1 MQGTLHLLHYIPGRM
16 RIKLTGAVGIE
27 GITGG
32 LKKRRGFEDLSF
44 SPVTGNILVKYD
56 PAILTDQQ
64 VISLIGNL
72 SHIYSD
78 SAANEKA
85 AEVLSDYKA
94 GKPAGKENLKTTI
107 INGVRRADS
116 EVRRWT
122 GGQADLKLLFPV
134 GVFLWALFLFMSGGQ
149 WMHPS
154 YYSLMIA
161 AFSVFMVLNLS

>member
-16 RIKLTGAVGIE
+16 RIKLTGAAEVKD
-27 GITGG
+27 ITGS
-32 LKKRRGFEDLSF
+32 LKERRGFEEVSF
-44 SPVTGNILVKYD
+44 NSVTGSILVRYD
-56 PAILTDQQ
+56 PEILADQQ

-78 SAANEKA
+78 SLANEKA

-94 GKPAGKENLKTTI
+94 GRPSGKANLKTMI
-107 INGVRRADS
+107 INGVRQADS
-116 EVRRWT
+116 AVHRWT

-134 GVFLWALFLFMSGGQ
+134 GVFLWALFLFISGGQ

-154 YYSLMIA
+154 YYSLMVA
-161 AFSVFMVLNLS
+161 AFSVFMALNLA